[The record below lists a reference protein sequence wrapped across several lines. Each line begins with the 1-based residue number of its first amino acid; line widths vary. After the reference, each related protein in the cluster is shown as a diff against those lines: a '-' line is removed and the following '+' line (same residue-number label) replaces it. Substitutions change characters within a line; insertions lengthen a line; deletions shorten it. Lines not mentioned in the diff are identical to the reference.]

1 MTWSPSLGVIIV
13 LSALQ
18 LGQSQINGMY
28 RVNLLSYLC
37 LSCKF
42 SVERVAV
49 AVYEVLSPAFEEI
62 KKDISCLKSEI
73 ANLSETVTF
82 LSEEV
87 ADIRNKTATER
98 DVVDSAV
105 AHLQSS
111 LQYMIDNPAT
121 EALSDAV
128 VVGLLRYMNDMEYDI
143 KTEVRNRLV
152 LLDEKMCL
160 KFDMINMS
168 MRDGFYGVKTELNL
182 MNESLF
188 TEISALQSSFNSA
201 KVKFDREFSSLGN
214 KMAAITSDLTVVDAQ
229 LRSESQLV
237 MYNAT
242 TQLNAISNM
251 TQKLCETFEDHE
263 SDTTTQLVELKQN
276 LLTHV
281 RTSTLICTP
290 YEFNSSNFICNG
302 TFTGRICC

>member
-1 MTWSPSLGVIIV
+1 MK
-13 LSALQ
+13 Q
-18 LGQSQINGMY
+18 L
-28 RVNLLSYLC
+28 LLYLR
-37 LSCKF
+37 K
-42 SVERVAV
+42 
-49 AVYEVLSPAFEEI
+49 
-62 KKDISCLKSEI
+62 
-73 ANLSETVTF
+73 
-82 LSEEV
+82 

-188 TEISALQSSFNSA
+188 TEISSLQSSFNSA
-201 KVKFDREFSSLGN
+201 NVKFDQEFSSLGN
-214 KMAAITSDLTVVDAQ
+214 KTAAITSDLTVVDAT

-276 LLTHV
+276 LLTHF

-290 YEFNSSNFICNG
+290 YYEFNSSNFICNG